1 MEGVILV
8 IIICAVVALI
18 SGLAKISDLSKE
30 LKEKEELLN
39 GIANIDAYVKEKS
52 KEADDRIHDAQ
63 VKAAKIMSDAADKVE
78 ALEKSTEEYMK
89 SLEEE
94 KKGLEQEVSRLEG
107 EIMVE
112 TVRIDAYRDMK
123 SEDLKN
129 QIAVLRSKEDE
140 MIKNG
145 DAVKITKPGREKKFL
160 NNQSK
165 QILRCF
171 NSEVMALLA
180 SVTFKNVDA
189 VRTKISRSYETANK
203 IFADDGVQIT
213 HEYVSAKLEELSLI
227 YAQIVKEE
235 EEREQRKAIREQMV
249 EEEKV
254 RREIEREKAKIDKE
268 TAQFSNEVKKLMGY
282 LQKSSNDVER
292 QLYVDKISEL
302 EDKIKSLEKDKENVL
317 QREQNTRAGFVYI
330 ISNIGSF
337 GEGVYKIGMTR
348 RLDPMERIAELSSA
362 SVPFVFDVHAMIFS
376 DDAPALEACL
386 HQTFRDYQVNRV
398 NNKKE
403 FFRVDLDQIKEIV
416 KQNHNATVQ
425 FIDIPDAAEYRET
438 LRIEAGD
445 GEKVTIP

>member
-39 GIANIDAYVKEKS
+39 GIANIDAY
-52 KEADDRIHDAQ
+52 
-63 VKAAKIMSDAADKVE
+63 AKIKADEMNKQVE
-78 ALEKSTEEYMK
+78 ASEDKINKIIADGEARADSLDNEIMRLEAKRQS
-89 SLEEE
+89 
-94 KKGLEQEVSRLEG
+94 LEQEVTKLEG
-107 EIMVE
+107 EVLVE
-112 TVRIDAYRDMK
+112 TVRIDAYLDMK

-129 QIAVLRSKEDE
+129 KIAVLRSKEDE

-145 DAVKITKPGREKKFL
+145 EAVKITMPSREKKFL

-171 NSEVMALLA
+171 NSEVTALLS
-180 SVTFKNVDA
+180 SVTFKNVDS

-268 TAQFSNEVKKLMGY
+268 TTQFSNEVKKLMGY

-302 EDKIKSLEKDKENVL
+302 EAKIKSLEKDKENVL

-348 RLDPMERIAELSSA
+348 RLDPMERISELSSA
-362 SVPFVFDVHAMIFS
+362 SVPFVFDVHALIFS

-386 HQTFRDYQVNRV
+386 HQTFRDHQVNRV
-398 NNKKE
+398 NSKKE

-416 KQNHNATVQ
+416 KENHNATVQ
-425 FIDIPDAAEYRET
+425 FIDIPEAAEYRET
-438 LRIEAGD
+438 LRIEAAEV
-445 GEKVTIP
+445 EKVSTP

>member
-39 GIANIDAYVKEKS
+39 GIANIDAY
-52 KEADDRIHDAQ
+52 
-63 VKAAKIMSDAADKVE
+63 AKIKADEMNKQVE
-78 ALEKSTEEYMK
+78 ASEDKINKIIADGEARADSLDNEIKRLEAKRQS
-89 SLEEE
+89 
-94 KKGLEQEVSRLEG
+94 LEQEVTKLEG
-107 EIMVE
+107 EVLVE
-112 TVRIDAYRDMK
+112 TVRIDAYLDMK

-129 QIAVLRSKEDE
+129 KIAVLRSKEDE

-145 DAVKITKPGREKKFL
+145 EAVKITMPSREKKFL

-171 NSEVMALLA
+171 NSEVTALLS
-180 SVTFKNVDA
+180 SVTFKNVDS

-268 TAQFSNEVKKLMGY
+268 TTQFSNEVKKLMGY

-302 EDKIKSLEKDKENVL
+302 EAKIKSLEKDKENVL

-348 RLDPMERIAELSSA
+348 RLDPMERISELSSA
-362 SVPFVFDVHAMIFS
+362 SVPFVFDVHALIFS

-386 HQTFRDYQVNRV
+386 HQTFRDHQVNRV
-398 NNKKE
+398 NSKKE

-416 KQNHNATVQ
+416 KENHNATVQ
-425 FIDIPDAAEYRET
+425 FIDIPEAAEYRET
-438 LRIEAGD
+438 LRIEAAEV
-445 GEKVTIP
+445 EKVSTP

>member
-39 GIANIDAYVKEKS
+39 GIANIDAY
-52 KEADDRIHDAQ
+52 
-63 VKAAKIMSDAADKVE
+63 AKIKADEMNKQVE
-78 ALEKSTEEYMK
+78 ASEDKINKIIADGEARADSLDNEIKRLEAKRQS
-89 SLEEE
+89 
-94 KKGLEQEVSRLEG
+94 LEQEVTKLEG
-107 EIMVE
+107 EVLVE
-112 TVRIDAYRDMK
+112 TVRIDAYLDMK

-129 QIAVLRSKEDE
+129 KIAVLRSKEDE

-145 DAVKITKPGREKKFL
+145 EAVKITMPSREKKFL

-171 NSEVMALLA
+171 NSEVTALLS
-180 SVTFKNVDA
+180 SVTFKNVDS

-268 TAQFSNEVKKLMGY
+268 TTQFSNEVKKLMGY

-337 GEGVYKIGMTR
+337 GDGVYKIGMTR

>member
-39 GIANIDAYVKEKS
+39 GIANIDAY
-52 KEADDRIHDAQ
+52 
-63 VKAAKIMSDAADKVE
+63 AKIKADEMNKQVE
-78 ALEKSTEEYMK
+78 ASEDKINKIIADGEARADSLDNEIKRLEAKRQS
-89 SLEEE
+89 
-94 KKGLEQEVSRLEG
+94 LEQEVTKLEG
-107 EIMVE
+107 EVLVE
-112 TVRIDAYRDMK
+112 TVRIDAYLDMK

-129 QIAVLRSKEDE
+129 KIAVLRSKEDE

-145 DAVKITKPGREKKFL
+145 EAVKITMPSREKKFL

-171 NSEVMALLA
+171 NSEVTALLS
-180 SVTFKNVDA
+180 SVTFKNVDS

-268 TAQFSNEVKKLMGY
+268 TTQFSNEVKKLMGY

-302 EDKIKSLEKDKENVL
+302 EAKIKSLEKDKENVL

-348 RLDPMERIAELSSA
+348 RLDPMERISELSSA